1 MPDAA
6 DTARERLKG
15 RRAFIV
21 PYCHPDWAWTHTRHW
36 HEMRYVLA
44 IDEVLDILNEQDR
57 AGVPPDA
64 PHAFR
69 WYMDVFCTQ
78 FDLFRRARPKQ
89 LKELRRRIAEG
100 RVAVCGAYSNV
111 RINHVEGETFVRS
124 LIYGRRAFAEHLPE
138 ADLSV
143 HADSVD
149 TAVGHP
155 QVPQLLTQAGYPY
168 FQFWRP
174 NDALHVKGVP
184 YYFVWE
190 GLDGTRVLC
199 NRGCYGGIISPVY
212 VEGRSENWD
221 GILEAWWRHTLED
234 RADHSPADIM
244 VAYHG
249 CDDARPL
256 RLPPHSDAPLDL
268 PGVIEEWNRREDSSL
283 RFATPV
289 DVFRELEKLRHELPV
304 VRGTLDPCDV
314 GYNAAWSGSRGLWKL
329 RSECART
336 IGAAETLSALA
347 QAAGVEKPRAS
358 ALQVGYESLWRD
370 TLLVSAH
377 AIQWLFQNDF
387 DELYELAQLTL
398 ADARRRQHQ
407 TLEALTD
414 RVALPRNAVSIHFNT
429 LPHEREAVVP
439 LRVTFVEGDKGGVPE
454 ALRLAD
460 AEGEELPYQILDRM
474 NRGDMTWEMD
484 TLVQLRLPACG
495 WNVVCWQEQQPS
507 FAPDGP
513 DEPNAIE
520 NEAIRL
526 EFHLGRLMRIVD
538 KDTGITWQAPEHTPF
553 GHLRAYQVDTTAPLH
568 VGPIIGQLDARWESW
583 RVTERG
589 PVRWTVCSEG
599 LVGPHK
605 AALETRLY
613 RGERR
618 VEFRAEIEWAGMDG
632 FIASHAPYPG
642 PGNLVG
648 DMPFCVEEKDLS
660 EEPYVGIE
668 RQRQGLF
675 IAQSFVDWSDDGQ
688 ALAYVSHDGDRYY
701 VLDEERHALAHILV
715 NSVRRPA
722 DTWEQHVNQQM
733 EGEGRHEF
741 TYSLI
746 PHTGPW
752 RDAELWRV
760 AAELRTQ
767 PLTAWPRAS
776 GRLAPR
782 HSLMS
787 VSPANVSLSACY
799 VEGDKTLIRVFENA
813 GIATLAKIT
822 LPAKLTGAQV
832 VNLLGEPMP
841 GAKMKRRG
849 STLSINLQPW
859 QIVTLAV
866 STA

>member
-1 MPDAA
+1 MSGPV

-44 IDEVLDILNEQDR
+44 IDEVLDILSEQDR

-69 WYMDVFCTQ
+69 WYMDVLCTQ
-78 FDLFRRARPKQ
+78 FETFRRARPRR

-100 RVAVCGAYSNV
+100 RIAVCGAYSNV

-124 LIYGRRAFAEHLPE
+124 LIYGRRAFAEQIPE

-149 TAVGHP
+149 TAVGYP
-155 QVPQLLTQAGYPY
+155 QLPQLLDQAGYRY

-174 NDALHVKGVP
+174 NDALHAKGVP

-190 GLDGTRVLC
+190 GLDGTRILC

-212 VEGRSENWD
+212 VYTGEESWD
-221 GILEAWWRHTLED
+221 AIVEAWWGHTLED

-256 RLPPHSDAPLDL
+256 RTPPNSDAPLDL

-289 DVFRELEKLRHELPV
+289 DVFRELEKLREDLPV

-336 IGAAETLSALA
+336 ICPAEALSALA
-347 QAAGVEKPRAS
+347 RAVGVQKTRAS
-358 ALQVGYESLWRD
+358 ALQSAYESLWKD

-377 AIQWLFQNDF
+377 AIQWLFQDDF

-398 ADARRRQHQ
+398 FDARRRLRHL
-407 TLEALTD
+407 LEAFAD
-414 RVALPRNAVSIHFNT
+414 RIALPPNALSIHFNT
-429 LPHEREAVVP
+429 LPHEREVVVP
-439 LRVTFVEGDKGGVPE
+439 LRVTFVEGDKGGVPD
-454 ALRLAD
+454 ALRIVD
-460 AEGEELPYQILDRM
+460 AQGEELPYQVLDRM
-474 NRGDMTWEMD
+474 NRGDMSWEID
-484 TLVQLRLPACG
+484 TLVKLRLPACG
-495 WNVVCWQEQQPS
+495 WNVVCWEEGQPS
-507 FAPDGP
+507 FAPDNS
-513 DEPNAIE
+513 DEPDAIE
-520 NEAIRL
+520 NEGLRS
-526 EFHLGRLMRIVD
+526 EFHLGRLVEIVD
-538 KDTGITWQAPEHTPF
+538 KEAAFTWQAPEHTPF
-553 GHLRAYQVDTTAPLH
+553 GHLRAYEVDTTAPLH
-568 VGPIIGQLDARWESW
+568 VGPIIGQLDARWEGW

-589 PVRWTVCSEG
+589 PVRWAMRAKG
-599 LVGPHK
+599 RVGPHK
-605 AALETRLY
+605 AALETRLH
-613 RGERR
+613 RGEKRI
-618 VEFRAEIEWAGMDG
+618 EFRAEVDWAGIDG
-632 FIASHAPYPG
+632 FLASHTPYPG

-648 DMPFCVEEKDLS
+648 DMPFCVEEKSLS
-660 EEPYVGIE
+660 QEPYVGIE

-675 IAQSFVDWSDDGQ
+675 IAQSFVDWTDGKR

-701 VLDEERHALAHILV
+701 VFDEERHALAHILV
-715 NSVRRPA
+715 NSVRRPP
-722 DTWEQHVNQQM
+722 DTWEQHVNEQM

-741 TYSLI
+741 TYSLVS
-746 PHTGPW
+746 HAGSW
-752 RDAELWRV
+752 REAELWRV
-760 AAELRTQ
+760 AAELRAQ
-767 PLTAWPRAS
+767 PLRAWPGPTGS
-776 GRLAPR
+776 LPPR
-782 HSLMS
+782 HSLVS
-787 VSPANVSLSACY
+787 ISPANVSLSACY
-799 VEGDKTLIRVFENA
+799 IEGERTLIRLYENA
-813 GIATLAKIT
+813 GLATTAKVT
-822 LPAKLTGAQV
+822 LPAKLASAKV
-832 VNLLGEPMP
+832 VNLLGEPMR
-841 GAKMKRRG
+841 GAAVKRRG
-849 STLSINLQPW
+849 STLSINLKPW
-859 QIVTLAV
+859 QIATIAV
-866 STA
+866 SMA